1 MQTMLIPALG
11 AIHNFISIHDP
22 TDSFAQDSRNSNS
35 QSASSSRSR
44 EPQNVTPN
52 TEVLGSDITAEERRR
67 AGARRDAIANAMWE
81 DYQAEL
87 QRRGEL

>member
-1 MQTMLIPALG
+1 MLIPALG

-22 TDSFAQDSRNSNS
+22 TDYFALDSESRNNNP

-44 EPQNVTPN
+44 EPQNVTPDR
-52 TEVLGSDITAEERRR
+52 EVLGSDITAEERLR

-81 DYQAEL
+81 DYQTEL
-87 QRRGEL
+87 ERRGEL

>member
-1 MQTMLIPALG
+1 MLIPALG

-22 TDSFAQDSRNSNS
+22 TDYFTEDSRNSNPQSTSNS
-35 QSASSSRSR
+35 QSR

-67 AGARRDAIANAMWE
+67 AGARRDAIANTMWE
-81 DYQAEL
+81 DYQTEL
-87 QRRGEL
+87 QQRGEL